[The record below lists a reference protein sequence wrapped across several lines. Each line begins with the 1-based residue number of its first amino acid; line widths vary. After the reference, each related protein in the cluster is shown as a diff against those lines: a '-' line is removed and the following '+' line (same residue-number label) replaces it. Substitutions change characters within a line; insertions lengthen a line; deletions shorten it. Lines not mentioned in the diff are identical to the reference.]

1 MPMRI
6 RAVMPLCCLLAVCA
20 VTLAHAQAASPPPY
34 VASPMRRTVDEA
46 NRGGTGFRPG
56 SFVMSGG
63 TIRQIFAIAYPSE
76 GLDPISAPGWMLT
89 ERYDLVVRF
98 ERERLA
104 SEELQAVFRE
114 IFATQLKLKVH
125 YERRDTPTYN
135 MVVARS
141 DGRLGPGVR
150 KLDVDCNARAD
161 AARRGET
168 VPRLPPAA
176 NGVAA
181 CQSKVGNGNVL
192 SGGMRFAQL
201 AATVRNPAGRLI
213 VDKTGLDGFYEF
225 SVTYATVATPDNPNI
240 FTAFQEQL
248 GLRLEPSTT
257 AVEVVVI
264 DHIERPQEP

>member
-1 MPMRI
+1 MKRLSI
-6 RAVMPLCCLLAVCA
+6 ACVLAVA
-20 VTLAHAQAASPPPY
+20 AAGVVYAQTSKLPSY

-63 TIRQIFAIAYPSE
+63 TIRSVFQLAYPSE
-76 GLDPISAPGWMLT
+76 AMDPIGAPAWMLT
-89 ERYDLVVRF
+89 ERYDLNVRF
-98 ERERLA
+98 DSERP
-104 SEELQAVFRE
+104 SSDQIQAIFRE

-125 YERRDTPTYN
+125 YERRDTPTYD

-150 KLDVDCNARAD
+150 RLDVDCEALRD

-168 VPRLPPAA
+168 VPSLPPAA
-176 NGVAA
+176 NGAAA
-181 CQSKVGNGNVL
+181 CQSKVGNGTIL
-192 SGGMRFAQL
+192 SGGMRLAQL
-201 AATVRNPAGRLI
+201 AATVRNLAGRLI

-225 SVTYATVATPDNPNI
+225 SFTFASVATPDNPNI

-248 GLRLEPSTT
+248 GLKLEPSTT
-257 AVEVVVI
+257 PVEVVVI
-264 DHIERPQEP
+264 DHIERPPEP